1 MDNSSV
7 IIRKANKGDIS
18 DIMEI
23 ERLSF
28 HSEIIESR
36 NVFED
41 RIETFQNGF
50 LVAVIGSDIVG
61 YISSELWNYSP
72 NISISNFDLNHSI
85 QKTHQKNGDELYIS
99 SIAVNPN
106 IRGEKIGKKLFLTLL
121 KTVQK
126 EHQIKRAILLVNRDW
141 KNAFSMYQK
150 EGFEIIAEI
159 ENFFPK
165 TDSSN
170 LKSGTGIIMR
180 KNI

>member
-1 MDNSSV
+1 MP
-7 IIRKANKGDIS
+7 
-18 DIMEI
+18 
-23 ERLSF
+23 L
-28 HSEIIESR
+28 
-36 NVFED
+36 
-41 RIETFQNGF
+41 
-50 LVAVIGSDIVG
+50 IGSDNVG
-61 YISSELWNYSP
+61 YISRALECSP
-72 NISISNFDLNHSI
+72 NISFQFCLNHSDS
-85 QKTHQKNGDELYIS
+85 KNAQKNGDELYIS
-99 SIAVNPN
+99 SLAVNPN
-106 IRGEKIGKKLFLTLL
+106 IHGEKIGKKLFLTLL

-180 KNI
+180 KKI